1 MKRNQSKHRFKEIT
15 KILLKHKIQKGLTPL
30 KLRETIEELGPTYV
44 KLGQIMSTRED
55 LIPKEYCDELSLL
68 KENVSP
74 LSFDIVKEVIQKEL
88 NAEINTVFSQINE
101 KPIGSA
107 SIGQVHIA
115 TLIDGTDVVIK
126 VMRPNILETVT
137 NDFAILKKAVKYL
150 NLFTNLDDV
159 VDLNIIF
166 DETFEAMKLEM
177 NFLNELSNILVFTD
191 KYKDVK
197 YIKLPKVYPN
207 LTTEHIL
214 VMEYIDG
221 IRIDD
226 IETLKKNGYNPKE
239 ICEKLVENFTTQ
251 IIDDGI
257 FHADPH
263 SGNILISDG
272 KIVWLD
278 LGMIGIISKYD
289 QQLYK
294 RAIEAVIKHDVYEL
308 KNIILTIGVTK
319 NNCNH
324 ALLYQDIES
333 MMAKYLGMDIS
344 DMNMGIIIQ
353 DVMMIAKKHQISL
366 PKGVTLLGRSLVI
379 IQKTVAILDPN
390 ANIMKFLTAH
400 VKENY
405 KLELDV
411 KKKIPDI
418 ARKLYVSASKTSMIP
433 SSLYDLLNLTIKGQR
448 HTNIEIVNLKEN
460 VNRGNNMVNR
470 LILGIVV
477 SSIIL
482 ALGIVSA
489 AVILVSNI
497 KWLNIIVSIFII
509 FGIIFVISL
518 LIFLVFRTLKDRK
531 K

>member
-1 MKRNQSKHRFKEIT
+1 
-15 KILLKHKIQKGLTPL
+15 
-30 KLRETIEELGPTYV
+30 
-44 KLGQIMSTRED
+44 
-55 LIPKEYCDELSLL
+55 
-68 KENVSP
+68 
-74 LSFDIVKEVIQKEL
+74 
-88 NAEINTVFSQINE
+88 
-101 KPIGSA
+101 
-107 SIGQVHIA
+107 
-115 TLIDGTDVVIK
+115 
-126 VMRPNILETVT
+126 
-137 NDFAILKKAVKYL
+137 
-150 NLFTNLDDV
+150 
-159 VDLNIIF
+159 
-166 DETFEAMKLEM
+166 
-177 NFLNELSNILVFTD
+177 
-191 KYKDVK
+191 
-197 YIKLPKVYPN
+197 
-207 LTTEHIL
+207 
-214 VMEYIDG
+214 
-221 IRIDD
+221 
-226 IETLKKNGYNPKE
+226 
-239 ICEKLVENFTTQ
+239 
-251 IIDDGI
+251 
-257 FHADPH
+257 
-263 SGNILISDG
+263 
-272 KIVWLD
+272 
-278 LGMIGIISKYD
+278 MIGIISKYD

-344 DMNMGIIIQ
+344 DMNMGIILQ

-390 ANIMKFLTAH
+390 ANIMKLTAH